1 MLKTKIKQSRR
12 KLELE
17 ISAVLMYGLP
27 VNGSFFA
34 KIKKTKFQKI
44 LPSRVTLDITFYK
57 YEIFFN

>member
-1 MLKTKIKQSRR
+1 MLKIKIKQSRR

-17 ISAVLMYGLP
+17 ISAVLMYGLL

-34 KIKKTKFQKI
+34 KIKKIKFQKI

-57 YEIFFN
+57 YAIFFD